1 LIKSL
6 IFKKGLVRVRLP
18 VCILGVV
25 LSLAGIL
32 TPIQTPVTEASPI
45 MEQTFILSGRWWKA
59 FPIDINV
66 TGKTSYK
73 LTITFSSN
81 NTITAAIITDST
93 MFAITHDIRA
103 SIVCEAWLPSSK
115 DGSFDY
121 TPKQSGRYWI
131 FFGNVQPRQ
140 IIIQPPRFGP
150 GWIDQVSQV
159 TFIVKETYVGL
170 KPMTNWPLIGVGT
183 LILVVG
189 LAGFLLKREV
199 IEPTQPLY

>member
-1 LIKSL
+1 
-6 IFKKGLVRVRLP
+6 
-18 VCILGVV
+18 
-25 LSLAGIL
+25 
-32 TPIQTPVTEASPI
+32 VTEAGTI
-45 MEQTFILSGRWWKA
+45 TEQSFVLSGRWFKA
-59 FPIDINV
+59 FPIDIDV

-73 LTITFSSN
+73 LTTTFSSN

-103 SIVCEAWLPSSK
+103 SIVCEAWLPSFK
-115 DGSFDY
+115 GGSFDY
-121 TPKQSGRYWI
+121 VPQQSGRYWV

-140 IIIQPPRFGP
+140 MIFRLPRFEL

-159 TFIVKETYVGL
+159 TFIVKETYVNL
-170 KPMTNWPLIGVGT
+170 KLTTNWPLIGVGI

-199 IEPTQPLY
+199 IEPMQPLY